1 MIQFVLH
8 LDTHLVELLRQYGG
22 WLYAFLFLIVF
33 AETGF
38 VVTPFLPGDSLLF
51 AAGAVAAVDSSHTLT
66 APALSVVLVVAAVL
80 GNTVNYALGRRLGV
94 VAFSGRI
101 PFLRVEYLLRTE
113 AYFRR
118 YGGVTVLVSR
128 FMPIVR
134 TCAPFVAGIGRM
146 PFAGFQGYNVLGGV
160 AWVGLFVWGGFLF
173 GNIPWIHAHFG
184 IVTLAVIAL
193 SLVPLLGIVSRRA
206 PP

>member
-1 MIQFVLH
+1 LIQFVLH

-66 APALSVVLVVAAVL
+66 APALSVVLIVAAIL
-80 GNTVNYALGRRLGV
+80 GNTVNYALGRRLGP

-160 AWVGLFVWGGFLF
+160 AWVGLFVWGGLLF
-173 GNIPWIHAHFG
+173 GNIPWVHAHFG

-193 SLVPLLGIVSRRA
+193 SLVPLLGIVARRA
-206 PP
+206 PH